1 MNNMPLEEE
10 DGIDILALL
19 KGLWNGKLT
28 VIVWTAIFIVLGFVA
43 ALTMERKY
51 STNAILVPQLN
62 SKSNSSLS
70 SLASLAGI
78 DLGTSASGNDI
89 SPVLYPQIVNS
100 TPFRLE
106 LMHTPLHFAEADT
119 MVSWIDYLKE
129 YKKPTLFGQIKKY
142 TIGLPGVILGAIT
155 NKDSTEVVMP
165 LGASTADNSTMKP
178 VIVTKAEEKMLKI
191 IAESVTLAVEKKEG
205 YLTLNVTGS
214 EPIMTAELALK
225 AQQLLQDEITRIRVE
240 KVQSELD
247 YIQARYNEVKAEAE
261 DYQVQLAT
269 ITDRTQ
275 NVSST
280 RAKIEMNRIQ
290 SKYNVASSIYSEM
303 AKQLEQAK
311 MQVKKETPTFT
322 VVQPVKV
329 PMKASNSRAKT
340 LIGWTF
346 FGFILGCAIVLGK
359 EYMPKLKEKFNA

>member
-1 MNNMPLEEE
+1 MNNMPQEEE
-10 DGIDILALL
+10 GIDIMALV

-28 VIVWTAIFIVLGFVA
+28 IILWTCIFIVLGFVA
-43 ALTMERKY
+43 AMTMKRTY
-51 STNAILVPQLN
+51 TTNAVLVPQLN
-62 SKSNSSLS
+62 SKSSSSLS

-78 DLGTSASGNDI
+78 DLGTSASGSDI

-106 LMHTPLHFAEADT
+106 LMHTPLHFAEVDT
-119 MVSWIDYLKE
+119 AVSWITYLKE
-129 YKKPTLFGQIKKY
+129 YQKPTVMGTIKKY
-142 TIGLPGVILGAIT
+142 TVGLPGVIMSAIS
-155 NKDSTEVVMP
+155 KEKPEVSMP
-165 LGASTADNSTMKP
+165 GKGSSSDGIALKP
-178 VIVTKAEEKMLKI
+178 VVVTKDEEKMLKI
-191 IAESVTLAVEKKEG
+191 IAQSVSLAVEKKEG
-205 YLTLNVTGS
+205 YLTLNVTGT

-247 YIQARYNEVKAEAE
+247 YIQDRYDEVKAETE
-261 DYQVQLAT
+261 SYQVQLAT

-275 NVSST
+275 NVNTT
-280 RAKIEMNRIQ
+280 RDKIEKDRIQ
-290 SKYNVASSIYSEM
+290 TKYNVASAIYSEM

-322 VVQPVKV
+322 VIQPVKV
-329 PMKASNSRAKT
+329 PMKAANSRAKT

-346 FGFILGCAIVLGK
+346 FGFILGCGIVLGK
-359 EYMPKLKEKFNA
+359 DYLPKLKEKFNA